1 VAQPKRTFLT
11 VVLSLCAYFPFGF
24 LTQPLL
30 AQTTQGLISGRLLD
44 SVTGRPV
51 PGSAITYSSEAGA
64 TGSAITDASG
74 YYYLLQLSPGTYRVR
89 VDAKTYQSQE
99 VQEQELPVAARIEL
113 DFRLRPLT
121 DVWESGQYN
130 SVFLPGSKT
139 IVTFFGPDVDPSRS
153 GSFDAPPGRSG
164 NLESSVSEV
173 IDSAEIENLPLAGR
187 DVYTMLV
194 TLPGVN
200 SDLAT
205 ARGLGLSIDG
215 QRPSS
220 SNYLLDGL
228 ENNNYLTTGP
238 LTTVAPEAIQ
248 EYRVSINNFSA
259 EYGRTSGFVANA
271 ITRSGGDRFHGVGYF
286 YLMNNVLDAN
296 GFQENL
302 SGFHRTPDKQIQPG
316 FVFTGPILK
325 RRLYFSSTY
334 EYFRS
339 RSQADP
345 QAYNLPATPGI
356 FEFALPGTE
365 AAQLLK
371 MYAPPVVA
379 GDGISGTLMLSAP
392 VELDRTLAIQRFDY
406 NPNGGKD
413 KFLARAMGSL
423 VAEPDFIW
431 TPYPAFISSLH
442 ENTGALGLSETHT
455 IRPNLTNEIR
465 ASYSR
470 DDLHWN
476 RPHSEIPTLVSE
488 DGVTLPGS
496 PAFYGYKNI
505 NGTTEL
511 LDNVIWARDRHLI
524 KAGGGV
530 LLRSSEGF
538 LTAGQTGEYLFN
550 NVIDFALDSPS
561 FVAAAV
567 NRAALPNVQAPDY
580 NRTYSYQ
587 QYFGFIQDTYKI
599 TTRLTA
605 NYGLRYDLYGAPEN
619 TGLTKDTLV
628 TLGPGSTLAEQ
639 LVGAT
644 LTTPTSGNQ
653 KIFGTDEKDWGV
665 RTGAAYDLSGN
676 GRTLLRGGFGTF
688 YDRPFDNLWENVRN
702 NSIVLPLLNLPVNV
716 TNFNYLA
723 PVDNVL
729 AGIKGQSLNSTFP
742 DLTLVAPNLPNGFV
756 KSYFAGIEERF
767 TDHLTLDVSGLGSYA
782 TNLIT
787 TDIINR
793 DFSTLAGRY
802 NPNLPDIA
810 YRAAQGFSN
819 YNALATVL
827 RYRTSRG
834 MLQATYT
841 WSHSID
847 NQSDPLLGDFFNL
860 DFSNIQAS
868 SASSGRAAFSEQFN
882 PNVDR
887 GNADFDQRQNL
898 VLLGHWAL
906 PSPFGQSKFGLITRD
921 WNVSALS
928 AFRSGLPYTVTGTST
943 AIAGQGI
950 ILNNRVNILNP
961 SQTTLPQSLPV
972 EGGQLVLN
980 AADFTNAAA
989 SVLGNS
995 GRNAFTGPGF
1005 YSVDVS
1011 LARSFPLRWLGDA
1024 GRLVFRASAFNV
1036 LNHANLNNPDSNFTS
1051 PTFGVALYGRQGTQ
1065 SGFPA
1070 VSPLNETPR
1079 QIQLSAKI
1087 QF

>member
-1 VAQPKRTFLT
+1 MAQSKRTIFPVL
-11 VVLSLCAYFPFGF
+11 LSLCAGLGFG
-24 LTQPLL
+24 
-30 AQTTQGLISGRLLD
+30 QTTQGLISGKLVD
-44 SVTGRPV
+44 SVTGRPLASAAV
-51 PGSAITYSSEAGA
+51 NYSSASGASGSAISDS
-64 TGSAITDASG
+64 SG
-74 YYYLLQLSPGTYRVR
+74 YYYLLQLSPGVYRVR
-89 VDAKTYQSQE
+89 VTAKDYQSQE

-153 GSFDAPPGRSG
+153 GSFEAPPGRAG
-164 NLESSVSEV
+164 ALESAVSEV
-173 IDSAEIENLPLAGR
+173 IDSSEIENLPLAGR

-271 ITRSGGDRFHGVGYF
+271 ITRSGGDMFHGAGYF
-286 YLMNNVLDAN
+286 YLMNDVLNAN

-302 SGFHRTPDKQIQPG
+302 NGILRTPDKQIQPG
-316 FVFTGPILK
+316 FVVTGPILK
-325 RRLYFSSTY
+325 QRLYFSSTY
-334 EYFRS
+334 EFFRS
-339 RSQADP
+339 RSYQDP
-345 QAYNLPATPGI
+345 QQFTFPATPGI
-356 FEFALPGTE
+356 FQFALPGREST
-365 AAQLLK
+365 QLLQD
-371 MYAPPVVA
+371 YAPPPVI
-379 GDGISGTLMLSAP
+379 GDGITGTLTLSPP
-392 VELDRTLAIQRFDY
+392 VQFIRTLAIQRFDY

-413 KFLARAMGSL
+413 HLMARAMGSF

-442 ENTGALGLSETHT
+442 ENTAALGITETHS
-455 IRPNLTNEIR
+455 IRANLTNDFR

-488 DGVTLPGS
+488 DGVSLPGS
-496 PAFYGYKNI
+496 PAFYGYKNV
-505 NGTTEL
+505 NGTTEI

-524 KAGGGV
+524 KAGGGL

-538 LTAGQTGEYLFN
+538 LTAGQSGEYLFN
-550 NVIDFALDSPS
+550 TVINFALDGAS
-561 FVAAAV
+561 FVSAGL

-580 NRTYSYQ
+580 NRTYNYQ
-587 QYFGFIQDTYKI
+587 QYFGFIQDTYRVA
-599 TTRLTA
+599 TRFTV
-605 NYGLRYDLYGAPEN
+605 NYGLRYDLYGSPEN
-619 TGLTKDTLV
+619 TSLAKDTAV
-628 TLGPGSTLAEQ
+628 SLGPGSNLAQQ

-644 LTTPTSGNQ
+644 LTTPSSGNQ
-653 KIFGTDEKDWGV
+653 TLFGTDKKDWGV
-665 RTGAAYDLSGN
+665 RTGAAYDLWGN
-676 GRTLLRGGFGTF
+676 GRTLLRGGFGTY
-688 YDRPFDNLWENVRN
+688 YDRPFDNLWENLRS
-702 NSIVLPLLNLPVNV
+702 NSIVLPLLSLPAGT
-716 TNFNYLA
+716 TNFLA
-723 PVDNVL
+723 PVDSVI
-729 AGIKGQSLNSTFP
+729 AGIKGQSLNSSFP
-742 DLTLVAPNLPNGFV
+742 DLTLVAPHLPNGFV
-756 KSYFAGIEERF
+756 KSYFGGLEQRF
-767 TDHLTLDVSGLGSYA
+767 SSHLTLDVNGLGSYGSH
-782 TNLIT
+782 LIT
-787 TDIINR
+787 TDIVNR
-793 DFSTLAGRY
+793 PFSTTTGSY
-802 NPNLPDIA
+802 NPNLPEIA

-827 RYRTSRG
+827 RYRASRG
-834 MLQATYT
+834 LIQATYT
-841 WSHSID
+841 WSHVID

-860 DFSNIQAS
+860 DFANIQAS

-898 VLLGHWAL
+898 VLFGYWEL
-906 PSPFGQSKFGLITRD
+906 PSPFGQSKAGLLTRD
-921 WNVSALS
+921 WGVSALS

-943 AIAGQGI
+943 AIPGQGT

-961 SQTTLPQSLPV
+961 SQTMLPQSQPV
-972 EGGQLVLN
+972 AGGQLLLN
-980 AADFTNAAA
+980 AADFTDAMA
-989 SVLGNS
+989 STLGNS

-1005 YSVDVS
+1005 YSVDLS
-1011 LARSFPLRWLGDA
+1011 LARSFPMRWLGEA
-1024 GRLVFRASAFNV
+1024 GRLVFRASAFNA

-1051 PTFGVALYGRQGTQ
+1051 STFGVALFGRQGAQ

-1079 QIQLSAKI
+1079 QIQLSAKLE
-1087 QF
+1087 F